1 MAHFLIGALS
11 TATFLLVMGYSR
23 KHGLHIKWWHWILTI
38 LCFAY
43 FIFVLEVIVSFLD
56 EGAAR
61 AALVM
66 GIFLGLIA
74 VIWGV
79 LLSRFVFAKK

>member
-1 MAHFLIGALS
+1 MTHFLIGALS
-11 TATFLLVMGYSR
+11 TAAFLFVVGYSR
-23 KHGLHIKWWHWILTI
+23 KHGLHIKWWQGALTV

-43 FIFVLEVIVSFLD
+43 FIFVLEVIVSFLA

-61 AALVM
+61 AALVI
-66 GIFLGLIA
+66 GIFLGLVA
-74 VIWGV
+74 VIWAV